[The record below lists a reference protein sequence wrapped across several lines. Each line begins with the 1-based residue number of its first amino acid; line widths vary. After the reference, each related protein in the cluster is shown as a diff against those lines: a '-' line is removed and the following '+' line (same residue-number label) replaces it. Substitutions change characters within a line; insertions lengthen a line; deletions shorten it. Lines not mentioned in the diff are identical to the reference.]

1 VVWVKADASPTRPYP
16 MQGLKGVGRR
26 AGWRAYPYVMRTYVY
41 WLALSV
47 GLATHLSAAA
57 LKAGAAV
64 TDITPKEFPMNM
76 PGGFSANPATSAHDP
91 LSARA
96 LVMDDGK
103 TKFAWV
109 VIDNLGVPKKVVAEA
124 KELASKATGIPVE
137 NMLVSGTHTHSGVNP
152 ADEAAAPGAKLS
164 EREAKADAYRKVM
177 LEGVSQAIIRAH
189 AKLQPAS
196 VGIAARP
203 LPGEVFNRRWFL
215 KPGKMPLNPFGEMD
229 KVKMNP
235 SNSPDVLDKPAGPT
249 DPDISVVSVIDAKR
263 KPLALFANYSLHYVG
278 AIPAGQVSADYYG
291 EFARL
296 MPARLGAGEGFVAAM
311 SNGTS
316 GDINNTPF
324 ATSRPPREPFEQVR
338 IVASEAADTA
348 WRAVRDIEKHR
359 NDVVL
364 GMRQRLVTL
373 KYRKPTDEQL
383 MNAKAILAM
392 KDKEAIERLPRLA
405 QHYAAGTVAAANRPE
420 ETIDVIVQ
428 AIKVGDAVICSVPFE
443 TFAETGLELKKKSP
457 FARTLVV
464 GLGNGRHGYLPTP
477 AQHELGG
484 YETWLGTNVV
494 QKDASEIIVRNLVE
508 MMGELK

>member
-1 VVWVKADASPTRPYP
+1 
-16 MQGLKGVGRR
+16 
-26 AGWRAYPYVMRTYVY
+26 MRL
-41 WLALSV
+41 LACILMFAVSFTV
-47 GLATHLSAAA
+47 TLSAAG

-64 TDITPKEFPMNM
+64 TDITPTQFPMNM
-76 PGGFSANPATSAHDP
+76 PGGFSANAATQAHDP

-124 KELASKATGIPVE
+124 KQVASKATGIPID
-137 NMLVSGTHTHSGVNP
+137 NMLVSGTHTHTGVNP

-164 EREAKADAYRKVM
+164 DREAKADTYRKIM
-177 LEGVSQAIIRAH
+177 LEGVSQAIIQAH

-196 VGIAARP
+196 VGVAARP
-203 LPGEVFNRRWFL
+203 LPNEVFNRRWFL
-215 KPGKMPLNPFGEMD
+215 KPGKMQPNPFGEMD
-229 KVKMNP
+229 QVKMNP
-235 SNSPDVLDKPAGPT
+235 PNSPDVLDRPAGPT
-249 DPDISVVSVIDAKR
+249 DPDISIVSVVDAKR

-291 EFARL
+291 EFSRL
-296 MPARLGAGEGFVAAM
+296 LPSRLGAKEGFVAAM

-324 ATSRPPREPFEQVR
+324 AVSRAPREPFEQVR
-338 IVASEAADTA
+338 IVAGEAADTA
-348 WRAVRDIEKHR
+348 WKAYRDIEKHQ
-359 NDVVL
+359 NNVVL
-364 GMRQRLVTL
+364 GMKQRLVTL
-373 KYRKPTDEQL
+373 KYRKPTPEQVL
-383 MNAKAILAM
+383 NAKAILAM

-405 QHYAAGTVAAANRPE
+405 QHYASGTLTAANRPE
-420 ETIDVIVQ
+420 ETVDVIVQ
-428 AIKVGDAVICSVPFE
+428 AIKIGDAVICAVPFE

-457 FARTLVV
+457 FARTIVV

-494 QKDASEIIVRNLVE
+494 QKDASEIIVMNLVE
-508 MMGELK
+508 MMGELR